1 MQVIQG
7 IQAFD
12 ACWQALKQAYPISQA
27 ERILLVQSMGQFVD
41 AYGTQAEIRASL
53 PRPLQ
58 ILFDRLVDAY
68 LNGYVPDQI
77 KPVDLSPSAD
87 LRQAATVLVSASPRV
102 TATTLARAE
111 RQQQSSEPS
120 LVNEAETFVLDRH
133 RP

>member
-12 ACWQALKQAYPISQA
+12 ACWQALKQAYPTSHA
-27 ERILLVQSMGQFVD
+27 ERILLVQSMGRFVD
-41 AYGTQAEIRASL
+41 AYGTQAEIRAGL

-77 KPVDLSPSAD
+77 KPVDLSPAAGLS
-87 LRQAATVLVSASPRV
+87 QAATVIISAPRRM
-102 TATTLARAE
+102 TATTLAREE
-111 RQQQSSEPS
+111 RQRQRSASA
-120 LVNEAETFVLDRH
+120 LANEAETFVLDRP